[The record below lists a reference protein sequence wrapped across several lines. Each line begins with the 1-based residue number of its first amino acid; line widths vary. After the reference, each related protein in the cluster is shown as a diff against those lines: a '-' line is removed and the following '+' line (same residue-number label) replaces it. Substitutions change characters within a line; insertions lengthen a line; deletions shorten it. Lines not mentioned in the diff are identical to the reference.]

1 MRYTLSARLMRLES
15 LFSAAAPC
23 HRGNAIVKRWRKM
36 QSFCFFGNLSSKK
49 SSVAR
54 TTISIFNLFSI
65 CPANVS
71 SICQSILKFHFF
83 LLHLSLIGWRMDG
96 VDLFYVSFVA
106 SVVDN
111 GVQAPTF
118 LQEPLSRLIFSN
130 DSGSQISCS
139 AHGNPPPIVTW
150 VHKDGSIVSSA
161 PGLR

>member
-1 MRYTLSARLMRLES
+1 MLSEFFIDLS
-15 LFSAAAPC
+15 ISIQISFLFS
-23 HRGNAIVKRWRKM
+23 
-36 QSFCFFGNLSSKK
+36 
-49 SSVAR
+49 
-54 TTISIFNLFSI
+54 
-65 CPANVS
+65 
-71 SICQSILKFHFF
+71 
-83 LLHLSLIGWRMDG
+83 HLSLIGWRMG
-96 VDLFYVSFVA
+96 RVDLFYVSFVA
-106 SVVDN
+106 SIVDN